1 MIGAFIGD
9 FVGSPYEFDAG
20 LSKEYLAHLD
30 FPLFSKIS
38 RLTDDTVMTIAVGE
52 AVMNGRNDPNLTE
65 REVAKCMQLWGAK
78 YPHAGYGGRFRDWL
92 KTEPPQSYNSYGN
105 GSAMR
110 VSSVGWLYDTIEDVL
125 EYAKITAAV
134 THNHEEGIKGAQAVA
149 AAIFLARTGHSKEEI
164 KQYIEENFY
173 YDLNRTIDEIRPGYG
188 FDETCQGSVPE
199 SIIAFL
205 ESTSFEDA
213 VRRAVSLDGD
223 ADTQGAIA
231 GSIAEAFYG
240 IPEDLKVQIKG
251 KLPSDMRTVLLRFN
265 KEKFPKS
272 R

>member
-9 FVGSPYEFDAG
+9 FVGSPYEFDLG
-20 LSKEYLAHLD
+20 KNKKYLARLD
-30 FPLFSKIS
+30 FPLFSKKS
-38 RLTDDTVMTIAVGE
+38 EFTDDTIMTIAVCE
-52 AVMNGRNDPNLTE
+52 AVMNGRNDPNLTR
-65 REVAKCMQLWGAK
+65 REAAKCMQLWGAK
-78 YPHAGYGGRFRDWL
+78 YPHGGYGGRFKDWL
-92 KTEPPQSYNSYGN
+92 KENDPEPYNSYGN

-110 VSSVGWLYDTIEDVL
+110 VSSVGWLYDTIEEVL
-125 EYAKITAAV
+125 EYAEITAAV
-134 THNHEEGIKGAQAVA
+134 THNHPEGIKGAQAVA

-164 KQYIEENFY
+164 KQYIEEDFH
-173 YDLNRTIDEIRPGYG
+173 YDLNRTVDEIRPGYG

-199 SIIAFL
+199 AIIAFL
-205 ESTSFEDA
+205 ESESFEDA

-240 IPEDLKVQIKG
+240 IPEDLKVQIRA
-251 KLPSDMRTVLLRFN
+251 KLPSDMMTVLLRFN
-265 KEKFPKS
+265 KEKFPKA

>member
-1 MIGAFIGD
+1 MIGAIIGD
-9 FVGSPYEFDAG
+9 YVGSPYEFD
-20 LSKEYLAHLD
+20 LEINKKHLARLD
-30 FPLFSKIS
+30 FPLFSKKS
-38 RLTDDTVMTIAVGE
+38 EFTDDTIMTIAVCE
-52 AVMNGRNDPNLTE
+52 AVMNGRNDPYLTE

-78 YPHAGYGGRFRDWL
+78 YPGGGYGGRFSGWL
-92 KTEPPQSYNSYGN
+92 KEKNPEPYNSYGN

-110 VSSVGWLYDTIEDVL
+110 VSAVGWLYDTIEDVL

-134 THNHEEGIKGAQAVA
+134 THNHEEGIKGAQSVA

-164 KQYIEENFY
+164 KQYIEENFH
-173 YDLNRTIDEIRPGYG
+173 YDLNRTIEEIRPGYG

-205 ESTSFEDA
+205 ESESFEDA

-240 IPEDLKVQIKG
+240 VPEGLNVQIRG

>member
-1 MIGAFIGD
+1 MIGAIIGD
-9 FVGSPYEFDAG
+9 FVGSPYEFDLG
-20 LSKEYLAHLD
+20 ENKGYLSHLD
-30 FPLFSKIS
+30 FPLLIRNSKF
-38 RLTDDTVMTIAVGE
+38 TDDTVMTIAVGE
-52 AVMNGRNDPNLTE
+52 AVMNGRNDPELTR

-78 YPHAGYGGRFRDWL
+78 YPYAGYGRRFKKWL
-92 KTEPPQSYNSYGN
+92 KEEPPQPYNSYGN

-125 EYAKITAAV
+125 QYAEITAAV
-134 THNHEEGIKGAQAVA
+134 THDHSEGIKGAQAVA
-149 AAIFLARTGHSKEEI
+149 AAIFLARTKHSKEEI
-164 KQYIEENFY
+164 KQYIEENFH
-173 YDLNRTIDEIRPGYG
+173 YDLERTVDEIRPGYG

-213 VRRAVSLDGD
+213 VRKAVSLDGD
-223 ADTQGAIA
+223 ADTQGAIT

-240 IPEDLKVQIKG
+240 VPEELKVQIRG
-251 KLPSDMRTVLLRFN
+251 KLPFDMRTVLLRFN
-265 KEKFPKS
+265 KEKS